1 MSKMD
6 YDSIR
11 RQHANTFLSFFNEKQ
26 YSIQSPNNLISEN
39 DDTLLY
45 INDTIAPWKN
55 YLLTQIP
62 EEGLCLK
69 QPCLRLQGLRDT
81 ISLENQLEVKSERY
95 IGYFTGLGILVGPN
109 KKKSIQEEILKLLLQ
124 KYKISQNNIKT
135 FARDDMDFLDVLK
148 TDLEVSS
155 EPNPEIYYDWQYGLD
170 DTKGKGA
177 TFMLRQKDNSLKE
190 IGQLIEISYD
200 EEILGYEFGFGLETF
215 TSRFLQDETFASW
228 PITKYIQ
235 EPHLRFKTLLDNYSC
250 LAAML
255 SCDTSKFT
263 ERHTQELNMNIRNIV
278 LLQDIFGLSSEYSYD
293 ALNRFSIEEFNKE
306 INLNLLNLIKQEE
319 DNLWRFKNG
328 IN

>member
-1 MSKMD
+1 MD
-6 YDSIR
+6 YDYLR
-11 RQHANTFLSFFNEKQ
+11 KQHVNTFLSFFKGKQ
-26 YSIQSPNNLISEN
+26 YSIESPHNLISEN
-39 DDTLLY
+39 DNTLLY

-55 YLLTQIP
+55 YLVTQIP

-81 ISLENQLEVKSERY
+81 ISLENQLELKSERY

-109 KKKSIQEEILKLLLQ
+109 KKKSVQEEISELLLQ
-124 KYKISQNNIKT
+124 KYQVNPNKIKI
-135 FARDDMDFLDVLK
+135 FARDDMNFLDTLK
-148 TDLEVSS
+148 VHIEVSS
-155 EPNPEIYYDWQYGLD
+155 EPNSEIYYDWQYGLD
-170 DTKGKGA
+170 NIKGKGA
-177 TFMLRQKDNSLKE
+177 TFMLKQKNNSLKE
-190 IGQLIEISYD
+190 IGQLIEIYSG
-200 EEILGYEFGFGLETF
+200 EKTLGYEFGFGLETF

-228 PITKYIQ
+228 PITQYIE

-263 ERHTQELNMNIRNIV
+263 ERHVQELNKNIRNIA
-278 LLQDIFGLSSEYSYD
+278 LLQDIFGLSSEYSYNV
-293 ALNRFSIEEFNKE
+293 LNRFSTEEFNKE
-306 INLNLLNLIKQEE
+306 TNLDLLNLIKQEE

>member
-1 MSKMD
+1 MD
-6 YDSIR
+6 YDYLR
-11 RQHANTFLSFFNEKQ
+11 KQHANTFLSFFKGKQ
-26 YSIQSPNNLISEN
+26 YSIESPHNLISEN
-39 DDTLLY
+39 DNTLLY

-55 YLLTQIP
+55 YLVTQIP

-81 ISLENQLEVKSERY
+81 ISLENQLELKSERY

-109 KKKSIQEEILKLLLQ
+109 KKKSVQEEISELLLQ
-124 KYKISQNNIKT
+124 KYQVNPNNIKI
-135 FARDDMDFLDVLK
+135 FARDDMNFLDTLK
-148 TDLEVSS
+148 VHIEVSS
-155 EPNPEIYYDWQYGLD
+155 EPNSEIYYDWQYGLD
-170 DTKGKGA
+170 NIKGKGA
-177 TFMLRQKDNSLKE
+177 TFMLKQKNKSLKE
-190 IGQLIEISYD
+190 IGQLIEIYSG
-200 EEILGYEFGFGLETF
+200 ERTLGYEFGFGLETF

-228 PITKYIQ
+228 PITQYIG

-263 ERHTQELNMNIRNIV
+263 ERHVQELNKNIRNIA
-278 LLQDIFGLSSEYSYD
+278 LLQEIFGLSSDYSYNV
-293 ALNRFSIEEFNKE
+293 LNRFSTEEFNKE
-306 INLNLLNLIKQEE
+306 TNLDLLNLIKQEE